1 MTDIEKIGERGE
13 AIAVRYL
20 QQIGYRILARNF
32 RYQKGEIDII
42 ATDDKFLIIVEVK
55 SRSFPSY
62 GSPEASIGQTKT
74 DLMALAAGYYQE
86 LYDVRLEIRFDVISI
101 IFRNDKKAQLT
112 HLQEAFHARW
122 ELWIVNNQS
131 WTLPRTRGFICI

>member
-32 RYQKGEIDII
+32 RE
-42 ATDDKFLIIVEVK
+42 TFLIIVEVK

-86 LYDVRLEIRFDVISI
+86 LYDIRLEIRFDVISI
-101 IFRNDKKAQLT
+101 IFRKGKKAQLT
-112 HLQEAFHARW
+112 HMKEAFHAR
-122 ELWIVNNQS
+122 
-131 WTLPRTRGFICI
+131 

>member
-42 ATDDKFLIIVEVK
+42 ATDEMFLIIVEVK

-62 GSPEASIGQTKT
+62 GVPKHP
-74 DLMALAAGYYQE
+74 LAK
-86 LYDVRLEIRFDVISI
+86 RKPI
-101 IFRNDKKAQLT
+101 
-112 HLQEAFHARW
+112 
-122 ELWIVNNQS
+122 
-131 WTLPRTRGFICI
+131 